1 MKKRKILLLLALVIL
16 LTLSKYKTIKAG
28 NILTT
33 TATTSDERNIHISGT
48 TDPSIYAVILGI
60 YSMDLEFF
68 IITHNPSVTEEEIQ
82 QYIQS
87 HPNLQLYTLM
97 DIRSIEVANGTF
109 DTTIDLGPNQNLDIK
124 NYKSLLYVY
133 ASDYDGGNKLET
145 IVQYINNAPTN
156 QVTESEK
163 STEETANTT
172 NEPTTTIEGSNE
184 SEVIT
189 EIESTRKADLAGDA
203 DNIDNNIDNNNV
215 NTSDS
220 SRPFIYSLLLLMSI
234 TLFFNLRKNKD
245 LL

>member
-28 NILTT
+28 NILTI

-48 TDPSIYAVILGI
+48 TDPSSYAVILGI
-60 YSMDLEFF
+60 YSIDLEYLN
-68 IITHNPSVTEEEIQ
+68 IMHNPYITEEEYL

-87 HPNLQLYTLM
+87 HPNTQPYTLM
-97 DIRSIEVANGTF
+97 DIHSIEVTNGTF
-109 DTTIDLGPNQNLDIK
+109 DATIDLGPNQNLDIK
-124 NYKSLLYVY
+124 NYKSILSVY

-145 IVQYINNAPTN
+145 IVQYINNPQTN

-163 STEETANTT
+163 STEEIANTT
-172 NEPTTTIEGSNE
+172 TEPTTTIEESSE

-189 EIESTRKADLAGDA
+189 EIESTRKADLAGDS
-203 DNIDNNIDNNNV
+203 DNIDNNNNV

-220 SRPFIYSLLLLMSI
+220 SRPFIYSLLLVMSI
-234 TLFFNLRKNKD
+234 TLIFNLRKNKD